1 MASLISLGKVD
12 KGALPADKS
21 SFLSVFHA
29 SLADNLKQKLK
40 FRDEGNNAWCDFEET
55 EGSSVRELQQFLH
68 DTGFMPKA
76 RMDGIFDYTTQAAV
90 RLFQEYLRTV
100 DGSTAIGTPDGVVGP
115 NTFRHIEKWKQEKAG
130 SDRFVSD
137 WGKSGAQNPS
147 AEFEQW
153 IQLLDRAKNHF
164 QANPSPLTQY
174 MASFTQPTDTRRI
187 DHWDT
192 SRESI
197 HLIGLRRGQEQ
208 FGGRRE
214 NDDLFVLLINGMVF
228 KFWGSTDPNPDMSER
243 HDIPFLV
250 EGQHQYEFGWH
261 KIGDEKTVYR
271 ALRPHSA
278 GVLVF
283 RDKNADRALTEAD
296 VVRGVD
302 TSPNTTINIHWS
314 GIGRANFS
322 AGCQVI
328 AGKSYINHHGQV
340 VDCNAFAASSYG
352 ELGSSKTRGAYNV
365 FTDLLLTYAA
375 PGVHTIAYTL
385 GRDETLRLSDALNAG
400 FVEETVARMKR

>member
-153 IQLLDRAKNHF
+153 IQLLDRAKN
-164 QANPSPLTQY
+164 QRPVIKAAAAKPNSTL
-174 MASFTQPTDTRRI
+174 MGSF
-187 DHWDT
+187 
-192 SRESI
+192 
-197 HLIGLRRGQEQ
+197 L
-208 FGGRRE
+208 
-214 NDDLFVLLINGMVF
+214 
-228 KFWGSTDPNPDMSER
+228 
-243 HDIPFLV
+243 
-250 EGQHQYEFGWH
+250 
-261 KIGDEKTVYR
+261 
-271 ALRPHSA
+271 
-278 GVLVF
+278 
-283 RDKNADRALTEAD
+283 
-296 VVRGVD
+296 
-302 TSPNTTINIHWS
+302 NI
-314 GIGRANFS
+314 
-322 AGCQVI
+322 
-328 AGKSYINHHGQV
+328 
-340 VDCNAFAASSYG
+340 
-352 ELGSSKTRGAYNV
+352 L
-365 FTDLLLTYAA
+365 
-375 PGVHTIAYTL
+375 
-385 GRDETLRLSDALNAG
+385 
-400 FVEETVARMKR
+400 